1 MLQAEV
7 FSIDRLPTYPWIPR
21 IAVVCVTMMHL
32 QVKAGTAPL
41 QAPAPDRQQQG
52 RPSQASPQTA
62 PVINPVGASSNYTN
76 KGLVSVKTPS
86 SASCGQSV
94 AVAAPSNSRAGSHA
108 HVVTGERVDQAQ
120 HGEAMTAADTPPAE
134 TNTSQLDNRGR
145 SGSQENALPGYQV
158 CCIMFLTPH
167 TAIPGISCK
176 SETKHKLKRFQL

>member
-21 IAVVCVTMMHL
+21 IAVVCVTLMHL

-94 AVAAPSNSRAGSHA
+94 AVAAPSSSRAGSHA

-120 HGEAMTAADTPPAE
+120 HGEATTAADTPPAE
-134 TNTSQLDNRGR
+134 TNTSQLDKPAGLVPRR
-145 SGSQENALPGYQV
+145 MHCRATRYAASCSSLLILPFLVSHASQKQSTN
-158 CCIMFLTPH
+158 
-167 TAIPGISCK
+167 
-176 SETKHKLKRFQL
+176 